1 MRYLFFKHRI
11 PMPLQRMYED
21 IVLSEKLRE

>member
-1 MRYLFFKHRI
+1 
-11 PMPLQRMYED
+11 MPLQRMYED